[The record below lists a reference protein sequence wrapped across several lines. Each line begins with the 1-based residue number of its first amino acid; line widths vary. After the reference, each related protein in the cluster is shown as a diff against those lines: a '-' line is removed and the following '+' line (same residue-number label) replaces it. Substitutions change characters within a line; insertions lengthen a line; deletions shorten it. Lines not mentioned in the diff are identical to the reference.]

1 MVPAQ
6 YEPSSGTFAVANIV
20 YGLHTV
26 SILAGLLTAGATIV
40 GAFIFSAPSILAVI
54 LNYIFRGDARGT
66 YLETHFSWQIRT
78 FWFALLWLVLIY
90 LIGMPLAFFGVGFL
104 VLIVGLL
111 VLGIWVAYRIIY
123 GWVRLARRD
132 AVSM

>member
-78 FWFALLWLVLIY
+78 FWFALLWLVLTY

-104 VLIVGLL
+104 ILIVGLL

-123 GWVRLARRD
+123 GWVRLARRG

>member
-66 YLETHFSWQIRT
+66 YLETHFPWQIRT
-78 FWFALLWLVLIY
+78 FWFALL
-90 LIGMPLAFFGVGFL
+90 
-104 VLIVGLL
+104 
-111 VLGIWVAYRIIY
+111 
-123 GWVRLARRD
+123 
-132 AVSM
+132 

>member
-78 FWFALLWLVLIY
+78 FWFALLWLVLTY

-104 VLIVGLL
+104 ILIVGLL
-111 VLGIWVAYRIIY
+111 VLGIWVTYRIIY

>member
-104 VLIVGLL
+104 ILIVGLL

>member
-26 SILAGLLTAGATIV
+26 SILAGLLTAGVTIV

-66 YLETHFSWQIRT
+66 YL
-78 FWFALLWLVLIY
+78 ANPNVLVC
-90 LIGMPLAFFGVGFL
+90 AS
-104 VLIVGLL
+104 
-111 VLGIWVAYRIIY
+111 
-123 GWVRLARRD
+123 LARSHLSHRHAACILRRRIPHFD
-132 AVSM
+132 CGSARSWHLGGLPNHLRLGEACSS

>member
-78 FWFALLWLVLIY
+78 FWFALLWLVLTY

-104 VLIVGLL
+104 ILIVGVL

>member
-6 YEPSSGTFAVANIV
+6 YEPSSGTFAVVNIV

-78 FWFALLWLVLIY
+78 FWFALLWLVLTY

-104 VLIVGLL
+104 ILIVGLL

>member
-26 SILAGLLTAGATIV
+26 SILAGLLTAGVTIV

-66 YLETHFSWQIRT
+66 WQIRT

-104 VLIVGLL
+104 ILIVGLL

>member
-78 FWFALLWLVLIY
+78 FWFAFLWLVLTY

-104 VLIVGLL
+104 ILIVGLL

>member
-78 FWFALLWLVLIY
+78 FWFALLWLVLTY

-104 VLIVGLL
+104 ILIVGLL

-123 GWVRLARRD
+123 GWVMLARRD

>member
-90 LIGMPLAFFGVGFL
+90 LIGMPLAFLGVGFL
-104 VLIVGLL
+104 ILIVGLL

>member
-78 FWFALLWLVLIY
+78 FWFALVLTY

-104 VLIVGLL
+104 ILIVGLL

>member
-78 FWFALLWLVLIY
+78 FWFALLWLVLTY

-104 VLIVGLL
+104 ILIVGLL

>member
-78 FWFALLWLVLIY
+78 FWFALLWLVLTY
-90 LIGMPLAFFGVGFL
+90 LIGMPLAFLGVGFL
-104 VLIVGLL
+104 ILIVGLL

>member
-104 VLIVGLL
+104 ILIVGLL
-111 VLGIWVAYRIIY
+111 VLGIWVVYRIIY